1 MKVGENIFYKLK
13 KNYTV
18 VYIMGGITIIAI
30 VSSAYFSYQT
40 YLYSRNH
47 IYAIDSKG
55 QMLPL
60 TLLDGKK
67 DRMKQVMANA
77 DLFVNYAYDIDAF
90 NYKEKKERLSWL
102 LDNQV
107 IRIFKDKENQG
118 YYNQLLQYNIV
129 QHAKVLPETMQ
140 WTEDNGTYTLRFIS
154 QIQIIN
160 TGEKQ
165 VYNIQVKLRMIDV
178 SINYPY
184 NPYGLLIV
192 DYVEEQKQLIQ
203 DKEQLKKLEEE

>member
-13 KNYTV
+13 RNNV
-18 VYIMGGITIIAI
+18 AVYVMAVITLVSV

-40 YLYSRNH
+40 YLHSRNH
-47 IYAIDSKG
+47 VYAIDSKG
-55 QMLPL
+55 QMIPL
-60 TLLDGKK
+60 TLIDEKK
-67 DRMKQVMANA
+67 DRIRQVMANA

-90 NYKEKKERLSWL
+90 NYKEKKEKLSWL
-102 LDNQV
+102 LDNHV
-107 IRIFKDKENQG
+107 IRIFKNKENAG
-118 YYNQLLQYNIV
+118 YYNQLLQYNII

-140 WTEDNGTYTLRFIS
+140 WSEENGKYTLRFIS

-160 TGEKQ
+160 TGQKQ
-165 VYNIQVKLRMIDV
+165 VYNIQIKLSMIDV

-192 DYVEEQKQLIQ
+192 DYVEENKVLIQ
-203 DKEQLKKLEEE
+203 DVEQLKEME

>member
-13 KNYTV
+13 RNNV
-18 VYIMGGITIIAI
+18 AVYVMAVITLISV

-40 YLYSRNH
+40 YLHSRNH
-47 IYAIDSKG
+47 VYAIDSKG
-55 QMLPL
+55 QMIPL
-60 TLLDGKK
+60 TLIDEKK
-67 DRMKQVMANA
+67 DRIRQVMANA

-90 NYKEKKERLSWL
+90 NYKEKKEKLSWL
-102 LDNQV
+102 LDNHV
-107 IRIFKDKENQG
+107 IRIFKNKENAG
-118 YYNQLLQYNIV
+118 YYNQLLQYNII

-140 WTEDNGTYTLRFIS
+140 WSEENGKYTLRFVS

-160 TGEKQ
+160 TGQKQ
-165 VYNIQVKLRMIDV
+165 VYNIQIKLSMIDV

-192 DYVEEQKQLIQ
+192 DYVEENKVLIQ
-203 DKEQLKKLEEE
+203 DVEQLKEME

>member
-13 KNYTV
+13 RNNVAVYVMAVITLVSV
-18 VYIMGGITIIAI
+18 V
-30 VSSAYFSYQT
+30 SATYFSYQT
-40 YLYSRNH
+40 YLHSRNH
-47 IYAIDSKG
+47 VYAIDSKG

-60 TLLDGKK
+60 TLIDEKK
-67 DRMKQVMANA
+67 DRIRQVMANA

-90 NYKEKKERLSWL
+90 NYKDKKEKLAWL
-102 LDNQV
+102 LDNNV
-107 IRIFKDKENQG
+107 IRIFKNKENAG
-118 YYNQLLQYNIV
+118 YYNQLLQYNII

-140 WTEDNGTYTLRFIS
+140 WSEENGKYTLRFIS

-160 TGEKQ
+160 TGQKQ
-165 VYNIQVKLRMIDV
+165 VYNIQIKLNMIDV

-192 DYVEEQKQLIQ
+192 DYVEENKVLIQ
-203 DKEQLKKLEEE
+203 DVEQLKEME

>member
-13 KNYTV
+13 KNHTV
-18 VYIMGGITIIAI
+18 VYVMGAIAVISI

-67 DRMKQVMANA
+67 NRMKQVMANA